1 MFMRVLVEAGR
12 QEAKKKKKKKKK
24 EASLTMCKS
33 AMLGIHAVMQS
44 WTLHQNTGLK
54 DDE

>member
-24 EASLTMCKS
+24 KEANQTMFKI
-33 AMLGIHAVMQS
+33 AMLCINAVM
-44 WTLHQNTGLK
+44 H
-54 DDE
+54 